1 MDYLDVVGSWAQNLH
16 LGSFGLYRHI
26 YLWAGQISHMHD
38 SESDMSHPM
47 NKNEEYCESLKKIGI
62 NAEAKPLDA
71 DKVEQENYYSKHFTN
86 SPAMVT
92 NHGIIK
98 LKGSNIDEVQII
110 QKG

>member
-1 MDYLDVVGSWAQNLH
+1 
-16 LGSFGLYRHI
+16 
-26 YLWAGQISHMHD
+26 MHD
-38 SESDMSHPM
+38 SESDVYQPV

-62 NAEAKPLDA
+62 NAEAKPLDM

-86 SPAMVT
+86 SPAMVI
-92 NHGIIK
+92 NHGIIT